1 MSEVKHRKHRSN
13 FSKTAPPGGSRSTST
28 TGKGTVVPPGSSR
41 NEDTSDTWT
50 SSSWIHLGICLI
62 AMVYCGYKH
71 AELMYTIHENNM
83 WFSNIKEVEREISFR
98 TESGLYYS
106 YFKQMVQAPSISQ
119 GLHSLVYDNVTE
131 HPDTINVFER
141 MNVYQEVV
149 LSVLYRILP
158 IKTWMQPI
166 FFYINS
172 VFALHAML
180 VWALFLTAYFLSGS
194 WLAGIL
200 TACFYT
206 FNKIDTTRV
215 EYIIPLRESFSL
227 PFLWVQIAASTYYF
241 RHNCSPQKERL
252 SVFII
257 FTSTLCFS
265 LCWQFNQ
272 FVLLLQ
278 AFALF
283 GTWILDMVPPRKIQ
297 MLLVAQMTSLLVTC
311 LLQFINKMI
320 LGSLVMSFI
329 PAALLLIYLK
339 GEEMKYYSIP
349 SRIIRVIGYSLT
361 VLVFMIL
368 LQRVVKLLLGID
380 ADDHIYKFIMSKFN
394 VGHARDFDA
403 LLYLCIDAFGFLQFD
418 TFERLTNG
426 VVFPLYVV
434 THLGMLIILFVAVLQ
449 NWSNHVHD
457 TNVKDHSS
465 AKKFHLLSSRP
476 ELAYHAVLAVFFG
489 ALGMSTLRMKYL
501 WTPYM
506 CILGSIGIS
515 DYKVWRTI
523 LSPFKTQGVIVQIV
537 RHFMTL
543 LTLTILL
550 AIALPP
556 LLKELEELKEF
567 WDPDTVELME
577 WIKSNV
583 PKGAAFTGSMQL
595 LAGVKLCTGRPI
607 TNHPHYEDK
616 HLRFKTKELYQ
627 IYGRRTPQDVHD
639 ILTKYKSSY
648 IILEDSICLAPSKG
662 CRTPDIVDIDN
673 GIIPDH
679 GKAEPGL
686 VKSTVPRFCDEI
698 RYESPAYTKYFK
710 LVFSNRTFRVHKVL

>member
-1 MSEVKHRKHRSN
+1 MVVI
-13 FSKTAPPGGSRSTST
+13 
-28 TGKGTVVPPGSSR
+28 TGMNR
-41 NEDTSDTWT
+41 N
-50 SSSWIHLGICLI
+50 
-62 AMVYCGYKH
+62 
-71 AELMYTIHENNM
+71 
-83 WFSNIKEVEREISFR
+83 
-98 TESGLYYS
+98 
-106 YFKQMVQAPSISQ
+106 Q
-119 GLHSLVYDNVTE
+119 
-131 HPDTINVFER
+131 
-141 MNVYQEVV
+141 
-149 LSVLYRILP
+149 
-158 IKTWMQPI
+158 TWMQPI
-166 FFYINS
+166 FSYINS

-194 WLAGIL
+194 WLADIL

-206 FNKIDTTRV
+206 FNKFDTMRV
-215 EYIIPLRESFSL
+215 KYFIPLRESFSL
-227 PFLWVQIAASTYYF
+227 PFLW
-241 RHNCSPQKERL
+241 RL

-272 FVLLLQ
+272 FVFLLQ

-297 MLLVAQMTSLLVTC
+297 MLLVAQMTALLVTC

-339 GEEMKYYSIP
+339 GEEMRYCSIP
-349 SRIIRVIGYSLT
+349 SRIIKVIGYSLT

-418 TFERLTNG
+418 TFEKLTNG

-476 ELAYHAVLAVFFG
+476 ELAYHA
-489 ALGMSTLRMKYL
+489 GMSTLPMKYL
-501 WTPYM
+501 WTPYTSM

-523 LSPFKTQGVIVQIV
+523 LSPFKTQGVIIQIV

-550 AIALPP
+550 AIALLP
-556 LLKELEELKEF
+556 LLKDLEELKEF

-627 IYGRRTPQDVHD
+627 IYGRRTSQDVHD

-686 VKSTVPRFCDEI
+686 VKSTVLNTI
-698 RYESPAYTKYFK
+698 
-710 LVFSNRTFRVHKVL
+710 